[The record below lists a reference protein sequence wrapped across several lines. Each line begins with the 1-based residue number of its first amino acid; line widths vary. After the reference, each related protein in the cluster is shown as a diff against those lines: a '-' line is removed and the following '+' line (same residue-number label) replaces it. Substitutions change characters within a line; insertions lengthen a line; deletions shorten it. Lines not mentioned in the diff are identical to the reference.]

1 MKHVTMADKSLLM
14 GDTVADLLAQY
25 AALMA
30 KVSSG
35 DIVTINAFG
44 DDGDPVEVTF
54 VLNPGTVLLVETS
67 HGHQEEPDN
76 AEAESYIRDRLER
89 FEFPPVAGGLDSV
102 SGAPD
107 LDWEP

>member
-35 DIVTINAFG
+35 DTVRVNAIG

-54 VLNPGTVLLVETS
+54 VLNPGTVLLIESS
-67 HGHQEEPDN
+67 HGTGEEPDN
-76 AEAESYIRDRLER
+76 REAEEYIRDRLDR
-89 FEFPPVAGGLDSV
+89 FEFPPVAGGVDSM
-102 SGAPD
+102 SGTPD
-107 LDWEP
+107 LEWEP